1 MEIKLMFS
9 YLFIPHIL
17 IGDQRGGPSLYQRL
31 EILKR
36 RQSIP
41 LSSSLWRTASFPPQT
56 HLHFFLSKELDYVCQ
71 PTLQLDGHM
80 VSSYQWACLRPVSG
94 ISQLVADSHRENG
107 NTRQLEPGSL
117 NHFVERI
124 CHWPETP
131 TSAVS
136 QVRSTAFGTW
146 DTMPLGGYL
155 LLQPSLS

>member
-1 MEIKLMFS
+1 MEIKRMFS

-17 IGDQRGGPSLYQRL
+17 IGDQRGGPSLCQRL

-36 RQSIP
+36 RQPVP

-71 PTLQLDGHM
+71 PTLQLDGHV
-80 VSSYQWACLRPVSG
+80 VSSYQWDCLRAVSG

-107 NTRQLEPGSL
+107 NTRWLEPGSL

-124 CHWPETP
+124 CHCPGTP

-146 DTMPLGGYL
+146 AIMPLGGYL